1 MRTTKVISTAM
12 LVLLLAGVL
21 VAQEPSQEQS
31 QQMQAMRQRMMKV
44 GREMM
49 AERNAVLEKLQVSEQ
64 RLDELVAVMNSS
76 EGNAKTEAT
85 AAVVAEL
92 VAQRKD
98 LLDVLQLEPGMM
110 QQMMQ
115 MMQMG
120 GGAGPENEQP

>member
-1 MRTTKVISTAM
+1 MRTTKVISTAV